1 MRRSLFSSSWHNVA
15 SLRPRLLPH
24 VRTFRHTYRGQL
36 WYVLQDPTGG
46 RYHRLSPGAHAIVSR
61 MDGHSTV
68 QALWDQACEGGGDDV
83 PTQNELVE
91 LLSQLHAQDLLQSDV
106 TPDTA
111 ELFERYRKRRDMRW
125 KQMLMNPLSIRIP
138 LIDPDLFLT
147 RWVHRLAWMF
157 RRPGL
162 LLWLAVVMP
171 AVVLAAQHWRDLTE
185 NLSDHVLA
193 AHNLFLLALVFP
205 TVKALHELG
214 HGFATKVWGGTVHEM
229 GIMFLVFAPMPYV
242 DASSSSTFQSK
253 HQRAIVGAAG
263 MLTEVFLAAL
273 AMYVWLLV
281 EPGLIRAVAFN
292 VMFVAG
298 VSTLL
303 VNGNPLLR
311 FDAYYILTDL
321 LEIPN
326 LAQRGQ
332 RYLRYLS
339 DRYLFGANDIEP
351 PNETIS
357 ERRWLFAYTV
367 SSWFYRIWLTLSIIL
382 FVANE
387 FFIFGVLLAIWGA
400 VALFGMPI
408 WKSVK
413 HLLESPS
420 LQRSR
425 PRALKTALGILIG
438 LVLFIGLVPM
448 PLRTTA
454 EGVVW
459 LPEQALVRSGVSGFF
474 ERWIVAPGSYVSRGT
489 ALFVMH
495 DPQLQTDLAAA
506 QARVAE
512 ATTRYHAVQF
522 RDLAKA
528 ELAQQ
533 QLEHEKR
540 ILARISERF
549 DRLTVYSEADG
560 QLTAVRP
567 QDMDGK
573 YLRQGELIGY
583 VLDRQKFLA
592 RIVVTQADIDLVQTR
607 LKRVELRFADAI
619 GATYPVTV
627 VRQVPSASDELP
639 TAALSPAGGGKI
651 PVDPKDPNRLKTLQ
665 RVFLFDLTL
674 PDSAKPSAFG
684 GRVYVRFDHVNEPLA
699 VQWRRRVRQLFLSH
713 FHV

>member
-1 MRRSLFSSSWHNVA
+1 
-15 SLRPRLLPH
+15 
-24 VRTFRHTYRGQL
+24 
-36 WYVLQDPTGG
+36 
-46 RYHRLSPGAHAIVSR
+46 
-61 MDGHSTV
+61 MDGTSTV
-68 QALWDQACEGGGDDV
+68 QALWDRACESGGDDV

-106 TPDTA
+106 TPDAA
-111 ELFERYRKRRDMRW
+111 ELFDRFRKRRQLRW

-157 RRPGL
+157 RRPGM
-162 LLWLAVVMP
+162 LLWLAVVIP
-171 AVVLAAQHWRDLTE
+171 AVILAAQHWRDLTE

-193 AHNLFLLALVFP
+193 AHNLLLLAFVFP
-205 TVKALHELG
+205 AVKAMHELG

-229 GIMFLVFAPMPYV
+229 GVMFLVFAPIPYV
-242 DASSSSTFQSK
+242 DASASSTFQSK
-253 HQRAIVGAAG
+253 HQRAVVGAAG

-281 EPGLIRAVAFN
+281 EPGLVRAIAFN

-332 RYLRYLS
+332 RYLKYLS
-339 DRYLFGANDIEP
+339 DRYLFGASDIEP
-351 PNETIS
+351 PNETIA

-367 SSWFYRIWLTLSIIL
+367 SSWFYRIWLTISIIL

-400 VALFGMPI
+400 VAMFGMPI

-425 PRALKTALGILIG
+425 SRAIKTALGILVAI
-438 LVLFIGLVPM
+438 VLFVGLVPM

-512 ATTRYHAVQF
+512 ATTRYHATQF

-528 ELAQQ
+528 ELALQ

-540 ILARISERF
+540 VLARISERF
-549 DRLTVYSEADG
+549 DRLTVYSEAEG
-560 QLTAVRP
+560 QLTALRP
-567 QDMDGK
+567 QDMAGK

-592 RIVVTQADIDLVQTR
+592 RIVVTQEDIDLVQTR
-607 LKRVELRFADAI
+607 LKRVDLRFADSI
-619 GATYPVTV
+619 NATYPVSV
-627 VRQVPSASDELP
+627 VRQVPSGSDELP
-639 TAALSPAGGGKI
+639 TAALSPSGGGKI
-651 PVDPKDPNRLKTLQ
+651 PVDPKDTNRLKTLQ

-674 PDSAKPSAFG
+674 PDDAKPNAFG
-684 GRVYVRFDHVNEPLA
+684 GRVYVRFDHMNEPLA
-699 VQWRRRVRQLFLSH
+699 FQWRRRLRQLFLSH